1 MIFVALSCD
10 ALWTS
15 LAGACVVGVQSAGA
29 GAPAVLMAVGKVG
42 LFFLQG
48 SFLPNVYGVQ
58 PVAGT
63 LAGTG
68 VAFACVT
75 SWKKSAPMTCS
86 LALSEVQA
94 TVQKACPWG
103 LDRILGQKRKEGKS
117 PSPTLPLGSTDTRG
131 LRLCHSQLC
140 TQSK

>member
-1 MIFVALSCD
+1 MIFVALSCEE
-10 ALWTS
+10 LWTS

-48 SFLPNVYGVQ
+48 SFLPNVYGVR

-86 LALSEVQA
+86 LALSDRGTGYSAE
-94 TVQKACPWG
+94 G
-103 LDRILGQKRKEGKS
+103 LPMGTGPHLGTKEEGREK
-117 PSPTLPLGSTDTRG
+117 PLPHTPTGF
-131 LRLCHSQLC
+131 H
-140 TQSK
+140 